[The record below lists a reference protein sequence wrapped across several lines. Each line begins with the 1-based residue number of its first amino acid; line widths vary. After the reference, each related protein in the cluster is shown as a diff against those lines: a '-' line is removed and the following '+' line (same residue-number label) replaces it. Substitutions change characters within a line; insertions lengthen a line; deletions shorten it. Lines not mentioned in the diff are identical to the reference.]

1 MQDLWRLSATDIA
14 ALIRSKKVSAKE
26 AAHGRAGAARCGQ
39 PHDQRR
45 GRSSAGGGAGA
56 GRGRSMR
63 RSRAARR
70 SVRWRACRSPS
81 RSISIS
87 RGSPPPTASRLQR
100 DVIAQSNSPVIDN
113 LRKAGAVILGRTNCP
128 AFSYRWFTTNLI
140 HGDTKNPRDP
150 GITPGGSS
158 GGAGA
163 AVAAGIGHI
172 AHGTDIAGSIRYPAY
187 ACGVHGLRP
196 TVGRIA
202 AFNAALPERTIGP
215 QISAV
220 SGPLARTIGDLRIAL
235 AAMSGKDVRDPWW
248 VPAPLEGPAMPKRA
262 ALCLQPDGL
271 ETSAE
276 VKAAVADAGKRLE
289 RAGWMVE
296 EVATPPLREAA
307 DLQTKLWLGD
317 GYEAQLAAAER
328 EGDPGALA
336 CLRGNRAKVFPF
348 DAAAFSKA
356 LTRRATLTREW
367 LQFFETYSVLLIPV
381 SGELPFP
388 DGLDMRDEASFARVW
403 RAQLTQIAI
412 PFMGLPALTVS
423 TGLVGRVPVGVQVVS
438 GRLPRGSLL
447 ARGRGDR
454 GGRNAG
460 RADRSRPVV
469 FEAKE
474 HDGWHQRFH
483 GKVACRRGR
492 IPEAVRGSGAPDRQH
507 RERLRVHAAI
517 QRPRG
522 AAPGTLPA
530 RLFGARISLQPVRR
544 PGTRRRQGDRTVLRQ
559 QLCRH
564 LSDVRQDRRQR
575 RQCASAVS
583 IFEERKIRA
592 ARLVDQMEFHQIP
605 GRSFGQGGGAA
616 CADRHAGRSDKK
628 EIEALL

>member
-1 MQDLWRLSATDIA
+1 MQDLWRLSAA
-14 ALIRSKKVSAKE
+14 ELAGLIRSKKVSAKE
-26 AAHGRAGAARCGQ
+26 AASAALARLDAVNPKINAVVDHRPQDVLAEAAAIDAAIMRGEDLGPLAGV
-39 PHDQRR
+39 PVTVKVNIDQ
-45 GRSSAGGGAGA
+45 AGFATTNGLK
-56 GRGRSMR
+56 
-63 RSRAARR
+63 
-70 SVRWRACRSPS
+70 
-81 RSISIS
+81 
-87 RGSPPPTASRLQR
+87 LQR
-100 DVIAQSNSPVIDN
+100 DAIARSNSPVIDN

-128 AFSYRWFTTNLI
+128 AFSYRWFTTNLV

-220 SGPLARTIGDLRIAL
+220 SGPLARTIGDIRIAL
-235 AAMSGKDVRDPWW
+235 AAMSGRDARDPWW

-289 RAGWMVE
+289 RAGWTVE

-348 DAAAFSKA
+348 DAAAFSQA

-367 LQFFETYSVLLIPV
+367 LQFFEIYAVLLMPV

-412 PFMGLPALTVS
+412 PFMGLPGLTVS

-438 GRLPRGSLL
+438 GRYREDLCLL
-447 ARGRGDR
+447 AG
-454 GGRNAG
+454 
-460 RADRSRPVV
+460 
-469 FEAKE
+469 EA
-474 HDGWHQRFH
+474 
-483 GKVACRRGR
+483 
-492 IPEAVRGSGAPDRQH
+492 
-507 RERLRVHAAI
+507 
-517 QRPRG
+517 
-522 AAPGTLPA
+522 
-530 RLFGARISLQPVRR
+530 
-544 PGTRRRQGDRTVLRQ
+544 
-559 QLCRH
+559 
-564 LSDVRQDRRQR
+564 
-575 RQCASAVS
+575 
-583 IFEERKIRA
+583 
-592 ARLVDQMEFHQIP
+592 
-605 GRSFGQGGGAA
+605 
-616 CADRHAGRSDKK
+616 
-628 EIEALL
+628 IEAAGTPPSPIDPVS